1 MNVSDEKS
9 RISVRM
15 ERSSSSASKS
25 RRTLCAEVVEFA
37 VDAHNQPI
45 AIADGLQHKKYLLF
59 FCAGG
64 FAI

>member
-9 RISVRM
+9 RISVRT
-15 ERSSSSASKS
+15 ERSSSSANA
-25 RRTLCAEVVEFA
+25 LCAEVVELA